1 MTRRLVELF
10 NSKEINGKGAQLIF
24 TSQDTNLLDQT
35 LFDKE
40 QIWFVEKDEYGASHL
55 TGLSE
60 YRDIRKQEKIEEK
73 YIKGKYGVIP
83 YLGTFKF

>member
-1 MTRRLVELF
+1 MQSVNNLLL
-10 NSKEINGKGAQLIF
+10 KIQI
-24 TSQDTNLLDQT
+24 LLDQT

-40 QIWFVEKDEYGASHL
+40 QFGVEKDEYGASHL

-73 YIKGKYGVIP
+73 YIKGKYGAIP